1 MSTSSWLSIIITV
14 SPSIRGSEE
23 VSPLTVIEGS
33 LITLVC
39 ESSGIPPPSLTWRKD
54 GKCVCRNTSTKE
66 LFHMD
71 FVQWSEC
78 CHLCVP
84 GSELKSD
91 QRLRILS
98 GGRQLQ
104 ISSAA
109 RTDAA
114 SYTCTASSASGITSK
129 EYSLQVYGTWVP
141 PYLWHLVTKV
151 ISAVFLALIAG
162 KLDLKNTKNELL
174 FYMSGHISGVFKIAS
189 NFHKK
194 SGTFLPF

>member
-141 PYLWHLVTKV
+141 PYLWHLVTKEKMSCYFTCQATSV
-151 ISAVFLALIAG
+151 VCSRSQATSTKSQGHFFHSRKAPWLCA
-162 KLDLKNTKNELL
+162 KCLKDGY
-174 FYMSGHISGVFKIAS
+174 F
-189 NFHKK
+189 
-194 SGTFLPF
+194 